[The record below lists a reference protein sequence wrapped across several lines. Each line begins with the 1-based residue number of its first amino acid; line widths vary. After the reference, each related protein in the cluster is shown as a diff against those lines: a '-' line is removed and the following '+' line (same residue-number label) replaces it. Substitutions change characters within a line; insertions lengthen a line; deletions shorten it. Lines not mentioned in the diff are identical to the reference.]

1 MRLEV
6 LHNATQAEVGE
17 PLWWHR
23 GDTGTCYTDES
34 GAYNRV
40 GTDRM
45 HHATVCH
52 SAREW
57 ARDDDGD
64 GINEVHVNTAE
75 GLWTEFRNFMRRF
88 KGVSKHYLHL
98 YVAMFEWMH
107 NLKMVTPELIQIM
120 VFSP

>member
-1 MRLEV
+1 MEV
-6 LHNATQAEVGE
+6 EESLD
-17 PLWWHR
+17 LHR
-23 GDTGTCYTDES
+23 GREGTCYSDES

-40 GTDRM
+40 GTEIM

-64 GINEVHVNTAE
+64 GINEVHVNTTE

-98 YVAMFEWMH
+98 YVTMFELKH
-107 NLKMVTPELIQIM
+107 NLKKVTHGLIQIM
-120 VFSP
+120 VFSPGGT